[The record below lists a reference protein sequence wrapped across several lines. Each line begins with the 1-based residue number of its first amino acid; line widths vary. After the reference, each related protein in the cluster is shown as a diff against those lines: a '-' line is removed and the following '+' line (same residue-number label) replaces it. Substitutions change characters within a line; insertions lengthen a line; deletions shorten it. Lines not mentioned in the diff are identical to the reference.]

1 MYLVIVASGAI
12 LLVIGVVLWL
22 VAGRFTTPG
31 ASDRAHAVAIGIAA
45 FGIPAVL
52 IGVIGSLVSR

>member
-1 MYLVIVASGAI
+1 MYVIIVASGAV

-22 VAGRFTTPG
+22 VAGHFSTPR
-31 ASDRAHAVAIGIAA
+31 AADRAHAVAVGIAA

>member
-1 MYLVIVASGAI
+1 MYVIIVASGAI

-22 VAGRFTTPG
+22 VAGRFSTQRG
-31 ASDRAHAVAIGIAA
+31 ADRAHAVAIGIAA

-52 IGVIGSLVSR
+52 IGVIGSLITR